1 MGTSPLQKRRDF
13 AMKLD
18 HVGIAVESLR
28 AAVPVF
34 ERLLGRRAD
43 FEDVVEDQQVR
54 VAVFEFGRSRIEL
67 LEATSPTSPIARF
80 LAKRGPGM
88 HHLTLS
94 VPNLAERLRVLDE
107 SGVRLIDPKP
117 RRGAGN
123 SRIAFLHP
131 ASTSGVLI
139 ELVEEK
145 RRRPQGRSNPKG
157 RAPRA

>member
-1 MGTSPLQKRRDF
+1 
-13 AMKLD
+13 MKLD
-18 HVGIAVESLR
+18 HVGIAVESLG

-34 ERLLGRRAD
+34 EKLLGRRVD
-43 FEDVVEDQQVR
+43 FEEVVEDQKVR

-94 VPNLAERLRVLDE
+94 VPNLAEKLRALDE

-131 ASTSGVLI
+131 TSACGVLI

-145 RRRPQGRSNPKG
+145 RRRPQGRGNPKG
-157 RAPRA
+157 RASRG